1 MKIFLKF
8 KNSKTLY
15 NLKKNVFRFFPNVL
29 SAIQNEFDRL
39 RETKIRK
46 VCVYFGQGYGT
57 YGGFVDFGR
66 FQLTTVNK

>member
-1 MKIFLKF
+1 M
-8 KNSKTLY
+8 
-15 NLKKNVFRFFPNVL
+15 L